1 MTPCCL
7 STTKI
12 GGKCITFKIIVEC
25 WNTMNT
31 DRCWK
36 LKGQNWSVLKAEK
49 LLNLWIRRYARK
61 CSLNSCKVWLFI
73 AVNSTF
79 LPGRFVKAES
89 WKLKGEYWSVLKAEK
104 LLNLGIRHYARN
116 CSLNSCKV
124 WLFIAVHSTFL
135 PGRFVNLFG
144 TR

>member
-1 MTPCCL
+1 MFRFSVVDHHQKRMHVAL
-7 STTKI
+7 HS
-12 GGKCITFKIIVEC
+12 
-25 WNTMNT
+25 
-31 DRCWK
+31 K
-36 LKGQNWSVLKAEK
+36 LNRMLEYIKRSCWSVLKAEK

-73 AVNSTF
+73 AVHSTF

-89 WKLKGEYWSVLKAEK
+89 WKLKGEYWSLLKAEK
-104 LLNLGIRHYARN
+104 LQNLGIRHHARN